1 MTLVDA
7 LPKQNQPRSIY
18 SPVTLIFWLLVH
30 PSAWR
35 SALQM
40 IDPQLPADFCLACL
54 SRPQWKNVRLVG
66 FILFA
71 WISQSILVPVFT
83 SIVLFIVGGHPQDI
97 LHSAIVASG
106 YIFSATMAA
115 AFLTSFG
122 SALVLGAGLGAGI
135 TLLAGQTDYFFFPI
149 AVASG
154 LAGAAQLNLSHSQ
167 GQQNFSR
174 NLAGLVS
181 GFLVTL
187 GIVAVFYGITSGKL
201 AGSPQAPEVG
211 EPIGFELVPSFLL
224 LVLPLAFA
232 SVLGGLKLRTSLAVA
247 RLWKIALGMALL
259 AMLGYLGLLTL
270 PASNPLLYSA
280 AGLSGGIFISMLFGM
295 AWSLADR
302 FGGPHAAAVASALVA
317 GIGWMPLAPYVVMDY
332 DYIPENTLLTI
343 GLLLGAFTISLW
355 RPVLLFPLA
364 VIWNNLLYTLD
375 LRRPNGPLRYFWR
388 HAAFWDERQRL
399 TWPGLDDYLLL
410 LSERESQ
417 RFPDTML
424 YLSVGGQRRAV
435 QQAELELSA
444 RQLES
449 CRDIQTLASCYRLTV
464 GRSLSGLASNLLAT
478 FARISQDTER
488 ALRQASDYQSRLQL
502 GLVRDQ
508 LSNLKR
514 ELVLSNDHLAR
525 RFTRVAAH
533 WYRLVTDHL
542 EMVARHAQATCE
554 IENPYICGIP
564 LSDQQSLFVGRT
576 DIMARIESLLL
587 EGHRPPVLLY
597 GQRRMGKT
605 SLLLNLSHFLSEAIV
620 PCYVDGQSLA
630 GMRDVEE
637 ILPHALEKVRQS
649 AGQQRNLE
657 LPPLDISGRDES
669 LFLRITRW
677 IELVENLLEQRDQTL
692 LFMLDEF
699 EALESSMAANLSS
712 ARMYLGLARHVVQ
725 HHPRF
730 KILLTGAHTFDET
743 RHWAEFLINAQMVK
757 VGYLHP
763 QEALQL
769 IEYPVQNFSL
779 AYSADASRRIL
790 ELTRCHPLLVQ
801 SLCFEMVA
809 LKNEQ
814 PPPGRF
820 TATLEDVEEAARRS
834 LVSNTFFFQDV
845 RQTQITPAAAAMLD
859 VLAAQGD
866 CSYLSTERW
875 RQSCRQNFEE
885 NLALLLKRDLVEPY
899 QDGYR
904 LQIELVRAWFSRQ
917 IEGRRVHSSSS

>member
-1 MTLVDA
+1 
-7 LPKQNQPRSIY
+7 
-18 SPVTLIFWLLVH
+18 
-30 PSAWR
+30 
-35 SALQM
+35 M
-40 IDPQLPADFCLACL
+40 IDPQLPADFCLASL
-54 SRPQWKNVRLVG
+54 SRSQWKNPRLVR

-71 WISQSILVPVFT
+71 WISQSVIVPLLASIIL
-83 SIVLFIVGGHPQDI
+83 LIVGSQPQDI
-97 LHSAIVASG
+97 LSSAIVASG

-115 AFLTSFG
+115 AFLASFG

-135 TLLAGQTDYFFFPI
+135 TLLAGHTDYFFFPI

-154 LAGAAQLNLSHSQ
+154 LAGAAQLNLSRAH

-174 NLAGLVS
+174 NLAGMVS

-201 AGSPQAPEVG
+201 AGSPQTPEVG
-211 EPIGFELVPSFLL
+211 EPIGFNLVPSFVL

-232 SVLGGLKLRTSLAVA
+232 SVLSGLKLRTSLAVA
-247 RLWKIALGMALL
+247 RLWKTALAMALL

-270 PASNPLLYSA
+270 PASNLLLYSA

-302 FGGPHAAAVASALVA
+302 FGGPHAAAIASALVA
-317 GIGWMPLAPYVVMDY
+317 GIGWMPLAPYVVMNY
-332 DYIPENTLLTI
+332 DHIPENTILTV
-343 GLLLGAFTISLW
+343 GLLLGALTISLW
-355 RPVLLFPLA
+355 RPVLLFPLV

-388 HAAFWDERQRL
+388 HAAFWDETQRL
-399 TWPGLDDYLLL
+399 LWPGLADYLLL
-410 LSERESQ
+410 LNERDPQ
-417 RFPDTML
+417 RLPDTML
-424 YLSVGGQRRAV
+424 HLSAGRQRHAV

-449 CRDIQTLASCYRLTV
+449 CRDINTLASCYRLTM
-464 GRSLSGLASNLLAT
+464 GRSLSGLASNFLAA
-478 FARISQDTER
+478 FAHISQDTER
-488 ALRQASDYQSRLQL
+488 ALHQASDYQGRLQL
-502 GLVRDQ
+502 GLVRDK

-514 ELVLSNDHLAR
+514 ELVLSNDRLAR
-525 RFTRVAAH
+525 RFTRVAGH
-533 WYRLVTDHL
+533 WYRLVTEHL
-542 EMVARHAQATCE
+542 ESITRHAQAACE
-554 IENPYICGIP
+554 VENPYICGIP

-605 SLLLNLSHFLSEAIV
+605 SLLLNLRHFLSEEIV

-630 GMRDVEE
+630 GMRDAEE
-637 ILPHALEKVRQS
+637 ILPHALEKVRQ
-649 AGQQRNLE
+649 AALQQRSLE
-657 LPPLDISGRDES
+657 LPPLDTSDREES

-677 IELVENLLEQRDQTL
+677 IEQVENLLKQRSQTL

-699 EALESSMAANLSS
+699 EALESSMTANLSR

-730 KILLTGAHTFDET
+730 KILLTGAHTLDET

-779 AYSADASRRIL
+779 AYSPAASRRIL

-801 SLCFEMVA
+801 SLCFEMVT

-814 PPPGRF
+814 APPARF
-820 TATLEDVEEAARRS
+820 TATLEDVKEAARRS
-834 LVSNTFFFQDV
+834 LVSNTFFFQDL
-845 RQTQITPAAAAMLD
+845 RQRQITPAAAAMLD
-859 VLAAQGD
+859 VLAAQGEF
-866 CSYLSTERW
+866 SYLSTERW
-875 RQSCRQNFEE
+875 RQSCQQNFEE

-904 LQIELVRAWFSRQ
+904 FQIELVRAWFSRQ
-917 IEGRRVHSSSS
+917 MEERRVYSSSS